1 MIDANQPTSGEVVKQ
16 DTPAR
21 ITTSMI
27 IQDLDNGIDRN
38 GIRDKYAL
46 QAWEVKQMFEHPT
59 LKGKKAKKVRKLS
72 FEFVDDTVE
81 EVNTNQVTL
90 DQAIEREET
99 LAAGESKLERHSF
112 DFDNDT
118 EITQF

>member
-46 QAWEVKQMFEHPT
+46 QAWEVKQMFEQPT

-72 FEFVDDTVE
+72 FEFIDDTVE

-99 LAAGESKLERHSF
+99 LAAVESKLERHSF
-112 DFDNDT
+112 DNDT

>member
-38 GIRDKYAL
+38 GIRD
-46 QAWEVKQMFEHPT
+46 
-59 LKGKKAKKVRKLS
+59 
-72 FEFVDDTVE
+72 
-81 EVNTNQVTL
+81 
-90 DQAIEREET
+90 
-99 LAAGESKLERHSF
+99 
-112 DFDNDT
+112 
-118 EITQF
+118 